1 MKVTVVCK
9 MAVYVWQ
16 RVSVSHVVRATT
28 LYLTYLLLIL
38 VIGMFINSDGVCLT
52 YDVLHDL
59 YFVISHLVL
68 PSDEL
73 KMISATMSQ
82 VSYTI

>member
-52 YDVLHDL
+52 YDILHDL

-82 VSYTI
+82 VS